1 MTLSQVMF
9 PMSMLHEILTT
20 DQIARYSEC
29 YNFDENEP
37 FFHFSHDD
45 KFLESCSEFDVS
57 WFNSGLPASEQLVY
71 YTELS
76 EEQKLNYITH

>member
-20 DQIARYSEC
+20 DQIALYSKC
-29 YNFDENEP
+29 YYFDESDA

-45 KFLESCSEFDVS
+45 KFLESCSEFDIS
-57 WFNSGLPASEQLVY
+57 WFNSGLPTADQLVY
-71 YTELS
+71 YAVLS
-76 EEQKLNYITH
+76 EEQKLDYVTH